1 MICVPIVGPSMS
13 KAQEQMASAVAV
25 ADILE
30 LRLDLITAP
39 DLSVLLDSATLP
51 VIVTNRSKLDGGQYR
66 GSDEDRVQSLRDALK
81 AGADYVD
88 IEVST
93 PREYLQPFLE
103 EGDPSRTILS
113 YHDFSHTPEDFNPL
127 YETMCEMPGEIVKIV
142 TYARDLSDNLK
153 MFELLKRA
161 KRENQK
167 LIGLC
172 MGDLGEISRVLSPLF
187 GGFLTFGSLETG
199 QESAPGQIPAKTL
212 KDIYRVNSERSDFKI
227 YGVIGNPVSKSMGY
241 LVHNRAFQEQGSS
254 DIYVSFLVDNVE
266 KFFINFKDF
275 FSGLSVT
282 MPAKEEI
289 MPLLDK
295 VDETAQKIGAI
306 NTVVKKGSD
315 WVGYNTDCSGAISAL
330 EACTTL
336 QGKNVLILGS
346 GGTAKAIGFGVKE
359 KGGNLTVTY
368 NKNKER
374 GESLAKELDCE
385 LVHARDAGT
394 RPVDV
399 LINCSPVGM
408 SPNIN
413 ETPFLVRDFKEGMV
427 VFDSVYNPLETRLLR
442 EAKSAGCT
450 VIPGIE
456 LFINQAARQFELWTG
471 QPAPVNVMREVLL
484 EKLSTGRGASG
495 H

>member
-1 MICVPIVGPSMS
+1 MICIPIVGPSMS
-13 KAQEQMASAVAV
+13 KAQEQIESALVI

-30 LRLDLITAP
+30 LRLDLIVSPNLGA
-39 DLSVLLDSATLP
+39 LLASSTLP
-51 VIVTNRSKLDGGQYR
+51 VIVTNRSKHDGGQYK
-66 GSDEDRVQSLRDALK
+66 GLDEDRLQSLRDALK

-103 EGDPSRTILS
+103 ESEPANIILS
-113 YHDFSHTPEDFNPL
+113 YHDFSHTSEDLNPV

-161 KRENQK
+161 KSEKQK

-172 MGDLGEISRVLSPLF
+172 MGDLGEISRILSPLF
-187 GGFLTFGSLETG
+187 GGYLTFGSLETG

-212 KDIYRVNSERSDFKI
+212 KDIYRINAERSDFKI
-227 YGVIGNPVSKSMGY
+227 YGVIGNPVSKSLGY
-241 LVHNRAFQEQGSS
+241 LVHNRAFQEKGSP

-266 KFFINFKDF
+266 KFFNSFKDF

-282 MPAKEEI
+282 MPAKEKI
-289 MPLLDK
+289 MPLLDRI
-295 VDETAQKIGAI
+295 DETAQKIGAV
-306 NTVVKKGSD
+306 NTVVKEGSA

-330 EACTTL
+330 EACTSL

-346 GGTAKAIGFGVKE
+346 GGTAKAIGYGVKE
-359 KGGNLTVTY
+359 KGGKLTVTY

-374 GESLAKELDCE
+374 GESLSKELDCE
-385 LVHARDAGT
+385 LAHARDAGM
-394 RPVDV
+394 RAIDV

-408 SPNIN
+408 SPNIT
-413 ETPFLVRDFKEGMV
+413 ESPFLARDFKEGMV

-450 VIPGIE
+450 VIPGYE

-471 QPAPVNVMREVLL
+471 QSAPINTLREVLL
-484 EKLSTGRGASG
+484 RKLATGGG
-495 H
+495 

>member
-1 MICVPIVGPSMS
+1 MICIPIVGPSMS
-13 KAQEQMASAVAV
+13 KAQEQIESALVI

-30 LRLDLITAP
+30 LRLDLIVSP
-39 DLSVLLDSATLP
+39 DLSALLASITLP
-51 VIVTNRSKLDGGQYR
+51 VIVTNRSKHDGGQYK
-66 GSDEDRVQSLRDALK
+66 GLDEDRLQSLRDALK

-103 EGDPSRTILS
+103 ESEPAKIILS
-113 YHDFSHTPEDFNPL
+113 YHDFSHTPEDLNPV

-161 KRENQK
+161 KSEKQK

-172 MGDLGEISRVLSPLF
+172 MGDLGETSRILSPLF
-187 GGFLTFGSLETG
+187 GGYLTFGSLETG
-199 QESAPGQIPAKTL
+199 QESAPGQIPAKIL
-212 KDIYRVNSERSDFKI
+212 KDIYRINAERSDFKI
-227 YGVIGNPVSKSMGY
+227 YGVIGNPISKSLGY
-241 LVHNRAFQEQGSS
+241 LVHNRAFQEKGSP

-266 KFFINFKDF
+266 KFFNSFKDF

-282 MPAKEEI
+282 MPAKEKI
-289 MPLLDK
+289 MPLLDRI
-295 VDETAQKIGAI
+295 DETAQKIGAV
-306 NTVVKKGSD
+306 NTVVKEGSA

-330 EACTTL
+330 EACTSL

-346 GGTAKAIGFGVKE
+346 GGTAKAIGYGVKE
-359 KGGNLTVTY
+359 KGGKLTVTY

-374 GESLAKELDCE
+374 GESLSKELDCE
-385 LVHARDAGT
+385 LAHARDAGM
-394 RPVDV
+394 RAIDV

-408 SPNIN
+408 SPNIT
-413 ETPFLVRDFKEGMV
+413 ESPFLARDFKEGMV

-450 VIPGIE
+450 VIPGYE

-471 QPAPVNVMREVLL
+471 QPIPINTLREVLL
-484 EKLSTGRGASG
+484 RKLATGGG
-495 H
+495 

>member
-13 KAQEQMASAVAV
+13 KAQEQIASAPAV

-30 LRLDLITAP
+30 LRLDLIADP
-39 DLSVLLDSATLP
+39 DINVLIDSASLP
-51 VIVTNRSKLDGGQYR
+51 VIATCRSKIDGGQFK
-66 GSDEDRVQSLRDALK
+66 GPDEARIQLLRDAVR
-81 AGADYVD
+81 ADYVD

-93 PREYLQPFLE
+93 PREHLQPFLE
-103 EGDPSRTILS
+103 GTDPSKIILS

-127 YETMCEMPGEIVKIV
+127 YDAMCEMPGDIIKIV

-153 MFELLKRA
+153 MFDLLKRA
-161 KRENQK
+161 KQENKK

-199 QESAPGQIPAKTL
+199 QESAPGQMPAKTL
-212 KDIYRVNSERSDFKI
+212 KDIYRVNTARSDFKI
-227 YGVIGNPVSKSMGY
+227 YGVIGNPVSKSQGY
-241 LVHNRAFQEQGSS
+241 LVHNKAFEEKGSS
-254 DIYVSFLVDNVE
+254 DIYVSFRVDNVE
-266 KFFINFKDF
+266 KFFHGYKDF

-282 MPAKEEI
+282 MPAKEQI
-289 MPLLDK
+289 IPLLDRI
-295 VDETAQKIGAI
+295 DETAGKIGAV
-306 NTVVKKGSD
+306 NTVVKEGSD

-336 QGKNVLILGS
+336 QGKNILILGS
-346 GGTAKAIGFGVKE
+346 GGTAKAIGYGVKE
-359 KGGNLTVTY
+359 KGGRLTVTY

-374 GESLAKELDCE
+374 GESLAKELGCD
-385 LVHARDAGT
+385 LVYARDAGI
-394 RPVDV
+394 RPIDV

-408 SPNIN
+408 SPNVN
-413 ETPFLVRDFKEGMV
+413 ESPFPARDFKEGMV

-442 EAKSAGCT
+442 EAKAAGCT
-450 VIPGIE
+450 VIPGSE

-471 QPAPVNVMREVLL
+471 QSAPIDTMREVLL
-484 EKLSTGRGASG
+484 KKLKG
-495 H
+495 

>member
-1 MICVPIVGPSMS
+1 MICIPIVGPSMS
-13 KAQEQMASAVAV
+13 KAQEQIESALAI

-30 LRLDLITAP
+30 LRLDLIVSP
-39 DLSVLLDSATLP
+39 NLSALLASSTLP
-51 VIVTNRSKLDGGQYR
+51 VIVTNRSKHDGGQYK
-66 GSDEDRVQSLRDALK
+66 GSDVDRVQSLRDALK

-93 PREYLQPFLE
+93 PREFLQPFLE
-103 EGDPSRTILS
+103 ESEPAKIILS

-127 YETMCEMPGEIVKIV
+127 YENMCEMPGEIIKIV

-161 KRENQK
+161 KSEKQK

-172 MGDLGEISRVLSPLF
+172 MGDLGEISRILSPLF
-187 GGFLTFGSLETG
+187 GGYLTFGSLETG
-199 QESAPGQIPAKTL
+199 QESAPGQIPATTL
-212 KDIYRVNSERSDFKI
+212 KDIYRVNAERSDFKI
-227 YGVIGNPVSKSMGY
+227 YGVIGNPVSKSLGY
-241 LVHNRAFQEQGSS
+241 LVHNRAFQEKGSP

-266 KFFINFKDF
+266 KFFNSFKDF

-282 MPAKEEI
+282 MPAKEQV
-289 MPLLDK
+289 MPLLGR
-295 VDETAQKIGAI
+295 VDETAKKIGAV
-306 NTVVKKGSD
+306 NTVVKEGTD

-330 EACTTL
+330 EACTSL

-346 GGTAKAIGFGVKE
+346 GGTAKAIGYGVKE
-359 KGGNLTVTY
+359 KGGKLTVTY

-385 LVHARDAGT
+385 LAHARDAGT
-394 RPVDV
+394 RAIDV

-408 SPNIN
+408 SPNIT
-413 ETPFLVRDFKEGMV
+413 ESPFLARDFKEGMV

-442 EAKSAGCT
+442 EAKLAGCT
-450 VIPGIE
+450 VIPGYE

-471 QPAPVNVMREVLL
+471 QPAPIDILREVLL
-484 EKLSTGRGASG
+484 KKLSA
-495 H
+495 

>member
-1 MICVPIVGPSMS
+1 MICIPIVGPSMR
-13 KAQEQMASAVAV
+13 KAQEQIESALAI

-30 LRLDLITAP
+30 LRLDLIVSP
-39 DLSVLLDSATLP
+39 NLSALLASSTLP
-51 VIVTNRSKLDGGQYR
+51 VIVTNRSKHDGGQFK
-66 GSDEDRVQSLRDALK
+66 GSDEVRVQSLRDALK
-81 AGADYVD
+81 AGSDYVD

-103 EGDPSRTILS
+103 ESESAKIILS
-113 YHDFSHTPEDFNPL
+113 YHDFSHTPEDFNPI
-127 YETMCEMPGEIVKIV
+127 YEAMCEMPGEIVKIV

-161 KRENQK
+161 KSEKQK

-172 MGDLGEISRVLSPLF
+172 MGDLGEISRILSPLF
-187 GGFLTFGSLETG
+187 GGYLTFGSLETG

-212 KDIYRVNSERSDFKI
+212 KDIYRVNAERSDFKI
-227 YGVIGNPVSKSMGY
+227 YGVIGNPVSKSLGY
-241 LVHNRAFQEQGSS
+241 LVHNRAFQEKGSP

-266 KFFINFKDF
+266 KFFNSFKDF

-282 MPAKEEI
+282 MPAKEQI
-289 MPLLDK
+289 MPLLDR
-295 VDETAQKIGAI
+295 VDETAKKIGAV
-306 NTVVKKGSD
+306 NTVVKEGTG

-330 EACTTL
+330 EACTSL
-336 QGKNVLILGS
+336 QGKDVLILGS
-346 GGTAKAIGFGVKE
+346 GGTAKAIGYGVKE
-359 KGGNLTVTY
+359 KGGKLTVTY

-394 RPVDV
+394 RAIDV

-408 SPNIN
+408 SPNI
-413 ETPFLVRDFKEGMV
+413 TDSPFLARDFKEGMV

-442 EAKSAGCT
+442 EAKSAGGT
-450 VIPGIE
+450 VIPGYE

-471 QPAPVNVMREVLL
+471 QPAPIDILRELL
-484 EKLSTGRGASG
+484 LKKLSA
-495 H
+495 

>member
-1 MICVPIVGPSMS
+1 MICVPVVGPSMS
-13 KAQEQMASAVAV
+13 KAREQIALASAI

-30 LRLDLITAP
+30 LRLDLIEAP
-39 DLSVLLDSATLP
+39 DLNTLLDLASLP
-51 VIVTNRSKLDGGQYR
+51 VIVTNRSKHDGGQFK
-66 GSDEDRVQSLRDALK
+66 GLDGDRVQLLRNALK

-103 EGDPSRTILS
+103 EGDPSKIILS

-127 YETMCEMPGEIVKIV
+127 YETMCELPGEIIKIV
-142 TYARDLSDNLK
+142 TYARDLGDNLK

-161 KRENQK
+161 RQEKQK

-172 MGDLGEISRVLSPLF
+172 MGDLGEISRILSPLF
-187 GGFLTFGSLETG
+187 GGFLTFGSLESG
-199 QESAPGQIPAKTL
+199 QESAPGQIPATTL
-212 KDIYRVNSERSDFKI
+212 KDIYQVNTERSDFKI
-227 YGVIGNPVSKSMGY
+227 YGVIGNPVSKSLGY
-241 LVHNRAFQEQGSS
+241 LVHNRAFQEKLSQ

-266 KFFINFKDF
+266 KFFNDFKDF
-275 FSGLSVT
+275 FIGLSVT
-282 MPAKEEI
+282 MPAKEKI
-289 MPLLDK
+289 IPLLDRI
-295 VDETAQKIGAI
+295 DDTARKIGAV
-306 NTVVKKGSD
+306 NTVVKEGTD

-330 EACTTL
+330 ETCTSL
-336 QGKNVLILGS
+336 RDKNVLIIGS

-359 KGGNLTVTY
+359 KGGRLTVTY

-374 GESLAKELDCE
+374 GERLAKELDCE

-394 RPVDV
+394 RTIDV

-408 SPNIN
+408 SPKVD
-413 ETPFLVRDFKEGMV
+413 ESPFPAGNFKEGMV

-442 EAKSAGCT
+442 EAKSARCT
-450 VIPGIE
+450 VIPGYE

-471 QPAPVNVMREVLL
+471 QPAPIDTMREVLL
-484 EKLSTGRGASG
+484 ENLRS

>member
-1 MICVPIVGPSMS
+1 MICVPIVGPSMP
-13 KAQEQMASAVAV
+13 KAQEQIASAVAV

-30 LRLDLITAP
+30 LRLDLIEAP
-39 DLSVLLDSATLP
+39 DLNALLDSTTLP
-51 VIVTNRSKLDGGQYR
+51 VIVTNRSKHDGGQFK

-103 EGDPSRTILS
+103 ESDSSKIILS

-127 YETMCEMPGEIVKIV
+127 YETMREMPGEIIKIV
-142 TYARDLSDNLK
+142 TYARDLGDNLK

-161 KRENQK
+161 KREKQK

-187 GGFLTFGSLETG
+187 GGFLTFGSLKTG

-212 KDIYRVNSERSDFKI
+212 KDIYRVTAERPDFKI
-227 YGVIGNPVSKSMGY
+227 YGVIGNPISKSLGY
-241 LVHNRAFQEQGSS
+241 LVHNRAFQGIGSP

-266 KFFINFKDF
+266 KFFNSFKDF

-282 MPAKEEI
+282 MPAKEQI
-289 MPLLDK
+289 MPLLSR
-295 VDETAQKIGAI
+295 VDETAKKIGAV
-306 NTVVKKGSD
+306 NTVVKEGTD

-330 EACTTL
+330 EACTSL

-346 GGTAKAIGFGVKE
+346 GGTAKAIGYGVKE
-359 KGGNLTVTY
+359 KGGRLTVTY
-368 NKNKER
+368 NKNKAR
-374 GESLAKELDCE
+374 GESLAKELGCE
-385 LVHARDAGT
+385 LVHAREAGT
-394 RPVDV
+394 RSIDI

-413 ETPFLVRDFKEGMV
+413 ETPFLARDFKEGMV
-427 VFDSVYNPLETRLLR
+427 VFDSVYNPLETKLLR
-442 EAKSAGCT
+442 EAKAAGCT
-450 VIPGIE
+450 VIPGME

-471 QPAPVNVMREVLL
+471 QPAPIEIMRRAT
-484 EKLSTGRGASG
+484 SAGC
-495 H
+495 

>member
-1 MICVPIVGPSMS
+1 MICIPIVGPSMS
-13 KAQEQMASAVAV
+13 KAQEQIESALVI

-30 LRLDLITAP
+30 LRLDLIVSP
-39 DLSVLLDSATLP
+39 DLSGLIASSTLP
-51 VIVTNRSKLDGGQYR
+51 VIVTNRSKHDGGQYK
-66 GSDEDRVQSLRDALK
+66 GLDEDRLQSLRDALK

-103 EGDPSRTILS
+103 ESEPAKIILS
-113 YHDFSHTPEDFNPL
+113 YHDFSHTPEDFNPI

-153 MFELLKRA
+153 MFKLLKRA
-161 KRENQK
+161 KSEKQK

-172 MGDLGEISRVLSPLF
+172 MGDLGEISRILSPLF
-187 GGFLTFGSLETG
+187 GGYLTFGSLETG

-212 KDIYRVNSERSDFKI
+212 KDIYRINVERSDFKI
-227 YGVIGNPVSKSMGY
+227 YGVIGNPVSKSLGY
-241 LVHNRAFQEQGSS
+241 LVHNRAFQEKGSP

-266 KFFINFKDF
+266 KFFNSFKDF

-282 MPAKEEI
+282 MPAKEKI
-289 MPLLDK
+289 MPLLDRI
-295 VDETAQKIGAI
+295 DETAQKIGAV
-306 NTVVKKGSD
+306 NTVVKEGSA

-330 EACTTL
+330 EACTSL

-346 GGTAKAIGFGVKE
+346 GGSAKAIGYGVKE
-359 KGGNLTVTY
+359 KGGKLTVTY

-374 GESLAKELDCE
+374 GESLSKELDCE
-385 LVHARDAGT
+385 LAHARDAGT
-394 RPVDV
+394 RAIDV

-408 SPNIN
+408 SPNIT
-413 ETPFLVRDFKEGMV
+413 ESPFLARDFKEGMV

-450 VIPGIE
+450 VIPGYE

-471 QPAPVNVMREVLL
+471 QSAPINTLREVLL
-484 EKLSTGRGASG
+484 RKLATGGG
-495 H
+495 

>member
-1 MICVPIVGPSMS
+1 MICIPIVGPSMS
-13 KAQEQMASAVAV
+13 KAQEQIESALVI

-30 LRLDLITAP
+30 LRLDLIVSP
-39 DLSVLLDSATLP
+39 DLSALLACSTLP
-51 VIVTNRSKLDGGQYR
+51 VIVTNRSKHDGGQYK
-66 GSDEDRVQSLRDALK
+66 GLDEDRLQSLRDALK

-103 EGDPSRTILS
+103 ESEPAKIILS
-113 YHDFSHTPEDFNPL
+113 YHDFSHTPEDLNPV

-161 KRENQK
+161 KSEKQK

-172 MGDLGEISRVLSPLF
+172 MGDLGEISRILSPLF
-187 GGFLTFGSLETG
+187 GGYLTFGSLETG

-212 KDIYRVNSERSDFKI
+212 KDIYRINAERSDFKI
-227 YGVIGNPVSKSMGY
+227 YGVIGNPVSKSLGY
-241 LVHNRAFQEQGSS
+241 LVHNRAFQEKGSP

-266 KFFINFKDF
+266 KFFNSFKDF

-282 MPAKEEI
+282 MPAKEKI
-289 MPLLDK
+289 MPLLDRI
-295 VDETAQKIGAI
+295 DETAQKIGAV
-306 NTVVKKGSD
+306 NTVVKEGSA

-330 EACTTL
+330 EACTSL

-346 GGTAKAIGFGVKE
+346 GGTAKAIGYGVKE
-359 KGGNLTVTY
+359 KGGKLTVTY

-374 GESLAKELDCE
+374 GESLSKELDCE
-385 LVHARDAGT
+385 LAHTRDAGM
-394 RPVDV
+394 RAIDV

-408 SPNIN
+408 SPNIT
-413 ETPFLVRDFKEGMV
+413 ESPFLARDFKEGMV

-442 EAKSAGCT
+442 EAKLAGCT
-450 VIPGIE
+450 VIPGYE

-471 QPAPVNVMREVLL
+471 QSAPINTLREVLL
-484 EKLSTGRGASG
+484 RKLATGGG
-495 H
+495 

>member
-1 MICVPIVGPSMS
+1 MICIPIVGPSMS
-13 KAQEQMASAVAV
+13 KAQEQIESALAI

-30 LRLDLITAP
+30 LRLDLIESANLKT
-39 DLSVLLDSATLP
+39 LLDSSTLP
-51 VIVTNRSKLDGGQYR
+51 VIVTNRSKHDGGQFK
-66 GSDEDRVQSLRDALK
+66 GSDADRVQTLRDALEG
-81 AGADYVD
+81 GADYVD

-103 EGDPSRTILS
+103 ESDSSKIILS

-153 MFELLKRA
+153 MFDLLKRA
-161 KRENQK
+161 KQEKQK

-172 MGDLGEISRVLSPLF
+172 MGDLGEISRILSPLF

-212 KDIYRVNSERSDFKI
+212 KDIYRVNAKRTDFKI

-241 LVHNRAFQEQGSS
+241 LVHNRAFHEEGSP

-266 KFFINFKDF
+266 KFFNSFKNF

-282 MPAKEEI
+282 MPAKEQI
-289 MPLLDK
+289 MPLLGR
-295 VDETAQKIGAI
+295 VDETAKKIGAV
-306 NTVVKKGSD
+306 NTVVKEGTE

-330 EACTTL
+330 ESCTSL

-346 GGTAKAIGFGVKE
+346 GGTAKAIGYGVKE
-359 KGGNLTVTY
+359 KGGKLTVTY

-374 GESLAKELDCE
+374 GEILAKELGCE

-394 RPVDV
+394 RPIDV
-399 LINCSPVGM
+399 LVNCSPVGM
-408 SPNIN
+408 SPNVT
-413 ETPFLVRDFKEGMV
+413 ESPFLARDFKEGMV

-442 EAKSAGCT
+442 EAKAAGCT
-450 VIPGIE
+450 VIPGYE

-471 QPAPVNVMREVLL
+471 QEAPIDTMRKVLL
-484 EKLSTGRGASG
+484 EKLNS
-495 H
+495 

>member
-1 MICVPIVGPSMS
+1 MICIPIVGPSMS
-13 KAQEQMASAVAV
+13 KAQEQIESALVI

-30 LRLDLITAP
+30 LRLDLIVSP
-39 DLSVLLDSATLP
+39 DLSALLASSTLP
-51 VIVTNRSKLDGGQYR
+51 VIVTNRSKHDGGQYK
-66 GSDEDRVQSLRDALK
+66 GLDEDRLQSLRDALK

-103 EGDPSRTILS
+103 ESEPAKIILS
-113 YHDFSHTPEDFNPL
+113 YHDFSHTPEDLNPV

-161 KRENQK
+161 KSEKQK

-172 MGDLGEISRVLSPLF
+172 MGDLGEISRILSPLF
-187 GGFLTFGSLETG
+187 GGYLTFGSLETG

-212 KDIYRVNSERSDFKI
+212 KDIYRINAERSDFKI
-227 YGVIGNPVSKSMGY
+227 YGVIGNPVSKSLGY
-241 LVHNRAFQEQGSS
+241 LVHNRAFQEAGSP

-266 KFFINFKDF
+266 KFFNSFKDF

-282 MPAKEEI
+282 MPAKEKI
-289 MPLLDK
+289 MPLLDRI
-295 VDETAQKIGAI
+295 DETAQKIGAV
-306 NTVVKKGSD
+306 NTVVKEGTD

-330 EACTTL
+330 EACTSL

-346 GGTAKAIGFGVKE
+346 GGTAKAIGYGVKE
-359 KGGNLTVTY
+359 KGGKLTVTY

-374 GESLAKELDCE
+374 GESLSKELDCE
-385 LVHARDAGT
+385 LAHARDAGM
-394 RPVDV
+394 RAIDV

-408 SPNIN
+408 SPNIT
-413 ETPFLVRDFKEGMV
+413 ESPFLARDFKEGMV

-450 VIPGIE
+450 VIPGYE

-471 QPAPVNVMREVLL
+471 QSAPINTLREVLL
-484 EKLSTGRGASG
+484 RKLATGGG
-495 H
+495 

>member
-1 MICVPIVGPSMS
+1 MICIPVVGPTMP
-13 KAQEQMASAVAV
+13 KAQEQIASATAI

-30 LRLDLITAP
+30 LRLDLIESP
-39 DLSVLLDSATLP
+39 DLGTLLASATLP
-51 VIVTNRSKLDGGQYR
+51 VIVTNRSKLDGGQFK
-66 GSDEDRVQSLRDALK
+66 GPDKDRLQLLRDALR

-93 PREYLQPFLE
+93 PREFLQPFLE
-103 EGDPSRTILS
+103 ESDTSKIILS
-113 YHDFSHTPEDFNPL
+113 YHDFSHTPEDFNLL
-127 YETMCEMPGEIVKIV
+127 YETMRELPGEIIKIV
-142 TYARDLSDNLK
+142 TYARDLADNLK

-161 KRENQK
+161 KQEKQK

-172 MGDLGEISRVLSPLF
+172 MGDLGEISRILSPLF

-199 QESAPGQIPAKTL
+199 QESAPGQLPATTL
-212 KDIYRVNSERSDFKI
+212 KDIYRVNAERRPDFKI
-227 YGVIGNPVSKSMGY
+227 YGVIGNPVSKSLGY
-241 LVHNRAFQEQGSS
+241 LVHNRAFQEIGSP

-266 KFFINFKDF
+266 KFFNSFKEF

-282 MPAKEEI
+282 MPAKEKI
-289 MPLLDK
+289 IPLLDRI
-295 VDETAQKIGAI
+295 DETAKKIGAV
-306 NTVVKKGSD
+306 NTVVKEGND

-330 EACTTL
+330 EACTSL
-336 QGKNVLILGS
+336 HDKNVLILGS

-359 KGGNLTVTY
+359 KGGRLTVTY

-394 RPVDV
+394 RTIDV

-408 SPNIN
+408 SPNVN
-413 ETPFLVRDFKEGMV
+413 ETPFLARDFKAGMV

-442 EAKSAGCT
+442 EAKAAGCA
-450 VIPGIE
+450 VIPGSE

-471 QPAPVNVMREVLL
+471 QPAPIDSMREVLL
-484 EKLSTGRGASG
+484 KRLFG
-495 H
+495 